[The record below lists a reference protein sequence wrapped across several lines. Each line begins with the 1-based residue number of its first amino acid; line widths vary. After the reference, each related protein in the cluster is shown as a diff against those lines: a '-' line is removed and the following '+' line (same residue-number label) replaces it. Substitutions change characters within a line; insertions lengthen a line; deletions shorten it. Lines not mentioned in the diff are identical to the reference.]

1 MCVFGFSVAEENK
14 SQRCQKCLELGHWTY
29 ECKGERKYL
38 HRDSRTKT
46 LKRKIQDATK
56 EKSGTHQEDGKSSN
70 LDDKALNKKLLES
83 LNKSSKRYIK
93 NIALS
98 LTLSWASDVR
108 RTAHVTLWF
117 IFPTGVV
124 VRGIRR
130 LKVLQGL
137 LLVHQALRTLQIQ
150 LKVHLIRKGLH
161 HLRPKKGTKNLEK
174 SLRNLPSHQIV
185 TRKFPFLQV
194 VMANVKNGI
203 NSHPFILQ
211 T

>member
-56 EKSGTHQEDGKSSN
+56 EKSGTHQEDGKSN
-70 LDDKALNKKLLES
+70 LDDKALNKKLLEK

-98 LTLSWASDVR
+98 LTLSWASE
-108 RTAHVTLWF
+108 W
-117 IFPTGVV
+117 GY
-124 VRGIRR
+124 
-130 LKVLQGL
+130 
-137 LLVHQALRTLQIQ
+137 
-150 LKVHLIRKGLH
+150 
-161 HLRPKKGTKNLEK
+161 
-174 SLRNLPSHQIV
+174 
-185 TRKFPFLQV
+185 
-194 VMANVKNGI
+194 
-203 NSHPFILQ
+203 
-211 T
+211 